1 MPVSKVLVVDDSKA
15 ELMFLSDLLQKNG
28 YSVRTAESAEEAFRQ
43 LAQERPDLVLMDV
56 VMPGQ
61 NGFQITRTITRDPQY
76 AGLPIF
82 ICSSKN
88 QETDRVWGMR
98 QGACDYL
105 TKPVDPQLLLA
116 KIKALG

>member
-1 MPVSKVLVVDDSKA
+1 V
-15 ELMFLSDLLQKNG
+15 
-28 YSVRTAESAEEAFRQ
+28 
-43 LAQERPDLVLMDV
+43 
-56 VMPGQ
+56 
-61 NGFQITRTITRDPQY
+61 I
-76 AGLPIF
+76 
-82 ICSSKN
+82 ICSSKT